1 MNLVADVATAA
12 ALFVGANIDDVVVL
26 ALLSATSQTTG
37 RPSRWQLWG
46 GQSAGF
52 ALLAGV
58 SLAAGRGLASIPEGW
73 LWPVALIPII
83 VGLVY
88 LVAAV
93 RAARRGE
100 QPSPPSAGGLL
111 GVAMLAIV
119 NGADSLAAYTPVFAT
134 SDWGTTTVTLVV
146 FAAGVALWCLTGWRL
161 VKHRRVTA
169 VVSRYSPW
177 ILPAV
182 FILIGLYTL
191 YSVGALT

>member
-1 MNLVADVATAA
+1 M
-12 ALFVGANIDDVVVL
+12 
-26 ALLSATSQTTG
+26 
-37 RPSRWQLWG
+37 
-46 GQSAGF
+46 
-52 ALLAGV
+52 
-58 SLAAGRGLASIPEGW
+58 
-73 LWPVALIPII
+73 ALIPII
-83 VGLVY
+83 VGLAY

-100 QPSPPSAGGLL
+100 QQAPPSAGGLL

-134 SDWGTTTVTLVV
+134 SDWGTTTVTLIV

-177 ILPAV
+177 VLPAV

>member
-1 MNLVADVATAA
+1 VNLVADVAAAA

-26 ALLSATSQTTG
+26 ALLSATSQSTG
-37 RPSRWQLWG
+37 RPARWQLWG
-46 GQSAGF
+46 GQAAGF

-100 QPSPPSAGGLL
+100 EPAPPSAGGLL
-111 GVAMLAIV
+111 GVAGLAIV
-119 NGADSLAAYTPVFAT
+119 NGADSLAAYTPLFAT

-146 FAAGVALWCLTGWRL
+146 FAAGVALWCLAGWRM
-161 VKHRRVTA
+161 VRHRRVTA
-169 VVSRYSPW
+169 IVSRYSPW
-177 ILPAV
+177 MLPAV

-191 YSVGALT
+191 YSVGAFT

>member
-1 MNLVADVATAA
+1 VNLVADAATAA

-37 RPSRWQLWG
+37 RPGRWQLWG
-46 GQSAGF
+46 GQAAGF

-58 SLAAGRGLASIPEGW
+58 SLAAGRGLANIPEGW

-100 QPSPPSAGGLL
+100 QPAPPSAGGTL

-146 FAAGVALWCLTGWRL
+146 FAAGVALWCLAGWRL
-161 VKHRRVTA
+161 VKHHRVTA

>member
-1 MNLVADVATAA
+1 MNVVADAATAA
-12 ALFVGANIDDVVVL
+12 VLFFGANIDDVVVL

-37 RPSRWQLWG
+37 KPGRWQLWG
-46 GQSAGF
+46 GQAVGF
-52 ALLAGV
+52 SLLAGV

-100 QPSPPSAGGLL
+100 RPAPPSAGGTL

-119 NGADSLAAYTPVFAT
+119 NGADSLAAYTPLFAT
-134 SDWGTTTVTLVV
+134 SDWGTTMVTLLV
-146 FAAGVALWCLTGWRL
+146 FAAGVALWCLAGWRL
-161 VKHRRVTA
+161 VRHRRVTA
-169 VVSRYSPW
+169 IVSRWSPW